1 VAEDP
6 CTATGVVWNR
16 PVGTPDGVTDRP
28 PSLMAEAS
36 RRIQA
41 SPAPNPAASARARR
55 ETPSVTAACS
65 TSQAGHAAL
74 PQLLRRKVTAIV
86 AFKDLVALGASV
98 RMRELKREV
107 PTALS
112 VVGGDDIP
120 VAAFLGPPLTTIPPP
135 VLTLT

>member
-1 VAEDP
+1 VHRDRRGLEPAGRHPRRGDRSP
-6 CTATGVVWNR
+6 AQ
-16 PVGTPDGVTDRP
+16 PDGRGV
-28 PSLMAEAS
+28 EANPG
-36 RRIQA
+36 I
-41 SPAPNPAASARARR
+41 PAPNPAASARARR
-55 ETPSVTAACS
+55 ETPSVTAAGS

-86 AFKDLVALGASV
+86 AFKDLMALGASV

-112 VVGGDDIP
+112 VVGCDDIP

>member
-41 SPAPNPAASARARR
+41 SRRQTLQRQRAPAAKRLPSRRRARPVR
-55 ETPSVTAACS
+55 PDTRRCPNWYAARS
-65 TSQAGHAAL
+65 
-74 PQLLRRKVTAIV
+74 RRSS
-86 AFKDLVALGASV
+86 FKDLVALGASA

-112 VVGGDDIP
+112 VVGCDDIP
-120 VAAFLGPPLTTIPPP
+120 VAAFLGPPLTTVPPP
-135 VLTLT
+135 VLTPT